1 MKRADMFE
9 SHLDILESNR
19 RGTYAIFV
27 IRFEKGTENEEAN
40 DGTLPLPVFFIF
52 EWHIKLLSTIAFN
65 LPFRPN

>member
-1 MKRADMFE
+1 MMKRADMFE

-40 DGTLPLPVFFIF
+40 DGTLPHPVFI
-52 EWHIKLLSTIAFN
+52 LVLNGVSN
-65 LPFRPN
+65 YCQQ